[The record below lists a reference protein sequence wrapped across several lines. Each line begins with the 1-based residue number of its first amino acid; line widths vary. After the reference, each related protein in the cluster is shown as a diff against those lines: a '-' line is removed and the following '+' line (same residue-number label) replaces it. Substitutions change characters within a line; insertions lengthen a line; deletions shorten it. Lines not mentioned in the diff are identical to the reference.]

1 MVDSSFGQM
10 MHHVFGNFD
19 MAIFSAF
26 AFVQNDIFT
35 AIAQFFTAIG
45 EPSFG
50 IMLFI
55 LGMVFC
61 FFKRTRKIGH
71 LILFATG
78 VFFILNNII
87 LKNFFF
93 RIRPYNALQGNSEF
107 FQWYLNVGAVSESE
121 TCFPSGHSAY
131 AFSIATILFF

>member
-1 MVDSSFGQM
+1 MIDSSFGQM
-10 MHHVFGNFD
+10 MHSVFGPFD

-35 AIAQFFTAIG
+35 AIANFFTALG

-55 LGMVFC
+55 LAMVLC

-71 LILFATG
+71 LLLFATG

-87 LKNFFF
+87 LKNLFF
-93 RIRPYNALQGNSEF
+93 RVRPYNALQ
-107 FQWYLNVGAVSESE
+107 
-121 TCFPSGHSAY
+121 
-131 AFSIATILFF
+131 